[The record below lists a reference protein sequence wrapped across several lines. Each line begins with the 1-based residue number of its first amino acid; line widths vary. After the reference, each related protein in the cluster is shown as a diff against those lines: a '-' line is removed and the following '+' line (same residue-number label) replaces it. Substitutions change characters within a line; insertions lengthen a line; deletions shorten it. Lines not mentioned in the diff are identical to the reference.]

1 MGSSPTISPP
11 SMNPRETPRRDNAV
25 SIPIFPL
32 QTVLFPGA
40 PMPLRI
46 FEERYLRMLAE
57 RAAVDPIF
65 GISLIMSGAETGA
78 TPSFHRVGTAAR
90 LVALNAQGSSLV
102 DVVVVGHRRIR
113 AVEENWSR
121 GYAMAEF
128 EELPDVNSDPILG
141 RNLVIAA
148 HTAYETYLNGV
159 ATTFG
164 MEYDTPVLGADP
176 ETASFD
182 IAARLPL
189 DTWEQQQLLENTD
202 PVSRL
207 RQVVAFLGRELAL
220 LRGVGLVGTP
230 LRSAGDRFTLN

>member
-1 MGSSPTISPP
+1 
-11 SMNPRETPRRDNAV
+11 
-25 SIPIFPL
+25 
-32 QTVLFPGA
+32 
-40 PMPLRI
+40 
-46 FEERYLRMLAE
+46 
-57 RAAVDPIF
+57 
-65 GISLIMSGAETGA
+65 
-78 TPSFHRVGTAAR
+78 
-90 LVALNAQGSSLV
+90 
-102 DVVVVGHRRIR
+102 
-113 AVEENWSR
+113 
-121 GYAMAEF
+121 
-128 EELPDVNSDPILG
+128 
-141 RNLVIAA
+141 
-148 HTAYETYLNGV
+148 
-159 ATTFG
+159 